1 MRQTKRT
8 VVILILILILSS
20 ALPSEAYADTSGT
33 QVITVSIPC
42 TVTLL
47 IGDHGTVQVNGK
59 SYTGDISI
67 QAPVGTALTYTFIPD
82 TGYRLSTLTYGGVT
96 VIGSVKNGVYD
107 APPLTGHVVLKATF
121 VKQAIPP
128 GPPSPR
134 TGDKSGFGF
143 WLALMLASGTGLIA
157 LLEKRKNRRRT

>member
-8 VVILILILILSS
+8 VVILILILILSF

-59 SYTGDISI
+59 SYTGDTSI
-67 QAPVGTALTYTFIPD
+67 QAPVGTALRYTFMPD

-96 VIGSVKNGVYD
+96 VIGSVK
-107 APPLTGHVVLKATF
+107 K
-121 VKQAIPP
+121 
-128 GPPSPR
+128 
-134 TGDKSGFGF
+134 
-143 WLALMLASGTGLIA
+143 
-157 LLEKRKNRRRT
+157 

>member
-1 MRQTKRT
+1 MSQTKRT
-8 VVILILILILSS
+8 VEILILILVISSVLSS
-20 ALPSEAYADTSGT
+20 KAFADTSGT

-42 TVTLL
+42 TVSLL
-47 IGDHGTVQVNGK
+47 IGEHGAVQINGK
-59 SYTGDISI
+59 SYTGDTSI
-67 QAPVGTALTYTFIPD
+67 QAPVGTALTYVFMPD
-82 TGYRLSTLTYGGVT
+82 TDYRLSTLTYGGVT
-96 VIGSVKNGVYD
+96 VIGSVKNGVYN